1 MTVTPLYNSTIIDS
15 HIRLFDPHRPQGA
28 PWPEPGGTFHAAH
41 LPEHYWKL
49 AAEHHVI
56 GAITAKAC
64 PWRGVNV

>member
-1 MTVTPLYNSTIIDS
+1 MART
-15 HIRLFDPHRPQGA
+15 
-28 PWPEPGGTFHAAH
+28 GGTFHAAH

-64 PWRGVNV
+64 PWRGVNA